1 MTLSPQP
8 RLLALV
14 ALAAALGACS
24 TRDTGKYP
32 SLALRDVERITG
44 SAEPVEPEILPETPV
59 APGKELSARIDQLS
73 GQARLSHQRFLAALP
88 ATRSAVSG
96 STGAAVASEAWARA
110 EAALGALRAARNPT
124 LVALAD
130 LDALYVASEMEVG
143 AADALFAA
151 RNSVAALVS
160 QQDQA
165 ITLLEES
172 IPIEEGTGQ
181 KEGAGLP
188 ESSPAQAG
196 EISGG

>member
-1 MTLSPQP
+1 MLPQ
-8 RLLALV
+8 A
-14 ALAAALGACS
+14 
-24 TRDTGKYP
+24 
-32 SLALRDVERITG
+32 
-44 SAEPVEPEILPETPV
+44 PV

-73 GQARLSHQRFLAALP
+73 GQARLSHQRFLATLP

-110 EAALGALRAARNPT
+110 EGALGALRAARNPT

-165 ITLLEES
+165 IALLEES
-172 IPIEEGTGQ
+172 ISIEEGAGQ